1 MADGVSNEN
10 CDLVV
15 KGVTPLEVPLASGNG
30 KFVSDSSSYT
40 TFKHL
45 ESINLTYNDKTGGGD
60 DHNGSYSFLN
70 NLRG

>member
-1 MADGVSNEN
+1 VSNEN
-10 CDLVV
+10 CNLVV

-60 DHNGSYSFLN
+60 EHNGSYSFLN